1 MISFLQSSLSTMRSR
16 LGQVGCCSCL
26 RAERNALLGQLYCAA
41 DALLSPRLTVAA
53 LAALLFSMCW
63 QPAFAQ
69 NEEQGTSPTE
79 ATVQDAFDHDPLS
92 GPDAGT
98 TLLSDNRKE
107 KTDLFNLNLLEPWER
122 WKAGIAESTGLSFGG
137 DYLPVGFVATNSLGD
152 QHLGL
157 WGLPLLWELGLAEPR
172 RGEHR

>member
-16 LGQVGCCSCL
+16 LDQVGCCSCL
-26 RAERNALLGQLYCAA
+26 RAERNALLAHLYCAA
-41 DALLSPRLTVAA
+41 DALLSPRLTVAP

-69 NEEQGTSPTE
+69 NL
-79 ATVQDAFDHDPLS
+79 DHDPLS

-98 TLLSDNRKE
+98 TLLSDNREE
-107 KTDLFNLNLLEPWER
+107 KADLLNLNVLQSWER

-137 DYLPVGFVATNSLGD
+137 DYLAVGFVATNSLGD
-152 QHLGL
+152 NTSASGVVALL
-157 WGLPLLWELGLAEPR
+157 WGLGLAEPR